1 MPIKESDQLPAELML
16 LRCAI
21 FGATNA
27 GGSSRDRGVGTSS
40 CWNDAWSPARSTMYL
55 SSCMEHRGCG
65 IGWMNARDQ
74 KNNSTVNVI
83 VSSTCATTDNQVHVK
98 SRSAIVMVS
107 DTLIPSMAAHHINLK
122 GQPHALTGGPLEVH
136 FSNNRIFSARNAKL
150 FPGQLSVGE
159 DFDLVREQALFLAYR
174 IRAMD
179 GREHSSARLAAG
191 GKHSTIS
198 AEVLSLKDNLGIN
211 PSTPAACDSAL
222 FHWKAPALNREL
234 GRAGGLVVV
243 EDEHQMNEGQCS
255 LCCCKLSQTPSRM
268 EGFHWHSRSAGH
280 GYHTPAN
287 LHLSE
292 ARKSRSTKAPSK
304 FKLFALFKLGHES
317 HGSYR
322 MTAGSPCRVAMY
334 LTYNLD

>member
-107 DTLIPSMAAHHINLK
+107 DTLIPSMAAHH
-122 GQPHALTGGPLEVH
+122 
-136 FSNNRIFSARNAKL
+136 
-150 FPGQLSVGE
+150 
-159 DFDLVREQALFLAYR
+159 
-174 IRAMD
+174 
-179 GREHSSARLAAG
+179 
-191 GKHSTIS
+191 
-198 AEVLSLKDNLGIN
+198 
-211 PSTPAACDSAL
+211 
-222 FHWKAPALNREL
+222 
-234 GRAGGLVVV
+234 
-243 EDEHQMNEGQCS
+243 
-255 LCCCKLSQTPSRM
+255 
-268 EGFHWHSRSAGH
+268 
-280 GYHTPAN
+280 
-287 LHLSE
+287 
-292 ARKSRSTKAPSK
+292 SK
-304 FKLFALFKLGHES
+304 
-317 HGSYR
+317 
-322 MTAGSPCRVAMY
+322 P
-334 LTYNLD
+334 